1 MNAVAAVVD
10 VPTEE
15 RRVREMVK
23 RISSAGPA
31 VRWRYSAHRNER
43 FPLRLYASA
52 RREEDVGGHDALV
65 IAVEL
70 FNPADDQGDRLI
82 VSADIMDDEGVI
94 LEQSP
99 RYEVAIPSEAALLR
113 DPAAETSAVTEQ
125 VRSALQKLDQWL
137 DSQAPTIQAALT

>member
-1 MNAVAAVVD
+1 M
-10 VPTEE
+10 
-15 RRVREMVK
+15 VR
-23 RISSAGPA
+23 SSGGLP
-31 VRWRYSAHRNER
+31 VRWRYSVHSNER

-52 RREEDVGGHDALV
+52 RREENLEGHYALV

-99 RYEVAIPSEAALLR
+99 RYEVPIPSEAQLLR

-125 VRSALQKLDQWL
+125 VRDALQKVDQWL
-137 DSQAPTIQAALT
+137 HSQVPIIQAALT